1 MEHNTAEQKL
11 KFLPILLSC
20 IALITVW
27 AIVGAT
33 FSSQF
38 SLEYYIDVNSLVVIF
53 AVVVPIQFVLT
64 TKCRVS
70 WSEIWLSLGV
80 PLGLLW
86 SLLGTRGMVLNME
99 DFDSDVIYGATAIAL
114 LTVLYGGLVS
124 AFGFFGMQ
132 NGKTGASLKRL
143 PTPYFSFCIAMILGL
158 FLWATKD
165 SAGIRHAFS
174 LEPMVFMLATL
185 CSACILKK
193 KVSIEILCQGA
204 LFSALLSLI
213 WGLIFWYQTPEDPI
227 APLDFIHAG
236 LLYPLLVYITL
247 YLYSFT
253 RVERKPLNTGLFNW
267 HWLEVIAFFTFMLW
281 APETIRETLKNKEDD
296 IAATAYETKLEAR
309 LTAYEERLTELEHKS
324 GL

>member
-143 PTPYFSFCIAMILGL
+143 PTPYFSFCIAKDIRKRKVPLG
-158 FLWATKD
+158 
-165 SAGIRHAFS
+165 
-174 LEPMVFMLATL
+174 
-185 CSACILKK
+185 
-193 KVSIEILCQGA
+193 
-204 LFSALLSLI
+204 
-213 WGLIFWYQTPEDPI
+213 
-227 APLDFIHAG
+227 
-236 LLYPLLVYITL
+236 
-247 YLYSFT
+247 
-253 RVERKPLNTGLFNW
+253 
-267 HWLEVIAFFTFMLW
+267 
-281 APETIRETLKNKEDD
+281 
-296 IAATAYETKLEAR
+296 
-309 LTAYEERLTELEHKS
+309 
-324 GL
+324 

>member
-1 MEHNTAEQKL
+1 MEHNTAAQK
-11 KFLPILLSC
+11 FNSLPILLSC

-27 AIVGAT
+27 VIVAAT
-33 FSSQF
+33 FSSKF
-38 SLEYYIDVNSLVVIF
+38 SLEYYVDEASLVLIF
-53 AVVVPIQFVLT
+53 AVVVPIQLVLT
-64 TKCRVS
+64 TKCKVS
-70 WSEIWLSLGV
+70 WSEVWLSLGV

-86 SLLGTRGMVLNME
+86 SLLGTRGMILNIKMQSE
-99 DFDSDVIYGATAIAL
+99 FVYAATAISL

-124 AFGFFGMQ
+124 AFGFFGLQ
-132 NGKTGASLKRL
+132 NGKTGAGIKKL
-143 PTPYFSFCIAMILGL
+143 PTPYFYFCMALIVGL
-158 FLWATKD
+158 FLWATHS

-267 HWLEVIAFFTFMLW
+267 HWLEIIAFFTFMLW

-296 IAATAYETKLEAR
+296 IAATAYETKLEER